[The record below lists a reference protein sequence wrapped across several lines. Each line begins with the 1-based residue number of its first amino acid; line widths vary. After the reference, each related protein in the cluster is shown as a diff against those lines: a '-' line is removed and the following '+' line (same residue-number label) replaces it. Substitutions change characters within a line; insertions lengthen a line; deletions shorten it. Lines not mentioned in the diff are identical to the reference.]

1 MVENSRAKCGT
12 SSRKRRR
19 PNPLAVP
26 TGILWERD
34 LHTAAKH
41 TLLRRYMS
49 AWFPIMA
56 SQFRDI
62 GITFFDGF
70 AGPGEYTND
79 QDSSPAIAM
88 EQARRNEVTRWGT
101 QTRLVFVEDHLGRA
115 AHLENLLDAR
125 FPLKTRPPGLVK
137 SVKRGKCGDLFAQAI
152 AEVGGW
158 DGPVFANLDG
168 WGADTNY
175 EIVQRIAKQQS
186 SEVLVTFEDQF
197 FIRFANGEQQA
208 GERVFGHSDWRR
220 VDQLPTAEKKPFLL
234 QLYRKGLRSAGFP
247 YVLTFEMIDEG
258 GHSLHL
264 FFGTTNKVAV
274 EKFKDG
280 LWEVD
285 GVSGQRFRD
294 PRDPNQMSFN
304 ILEPDFTP
312 LENRVLELLGG
323 RDYSMAELREDA
335 LLETIYKKTHVKP
348 VVNRLIEQRRV
359 ELVST
364 GQSYEDRVLRLAQRQ
379 LF

>member
-1 MVENSRAKCGT
+1 M
-12 SSRKRRR
+12 
-19 PNPLAVP
+19 AVP

-34 LHTAAKH
+34 PHTAAKH
-41 TLLRRYMS
+41 TLLRRYME

-56 SQFRDI
+56 KQFRDV

-70 AGPGEYTND
+70 AGPGEYTNA

-88 EQARRNEVTRWGT
+88 GQALRSEVARWGT
-101 QTRLVFVEDHLGRA
+101 QTRLVFVEEHRGRVT
-115 AHLENLLDAR
+115 HLEELLDAR
-125 FPLKTRPPGLVK
+125 FPLTTRPPGLVV
-137 SVKRGKCGDLFAQAI
+137 SIRHGRCGDLFEQAI

-158 DGPVFANLDG
+158 NGPVFANLDG
-168 WGADTNY
+168 WGVDTDY
-175 EIVQRIAKQQS
+175 EIVQRIAQQQS

-197 FIRFANGEQQA
+197 FIRFANGDQEA

-234 QLYRKGLRSAGFP
+234 GLYREGLHSAGFP

-264 FFGTTNKVAV
+264 FFGTKNEVAV

-294 PRDPNQMSFN
+294 PRDPNQMSFD
-304 ILEPDFTP
+304 ILRPDFTP
-312 LENRVLELLGG
+312 LEGRILELLGG

-335 LLETIYKKTHVKP
+335 LLETIYKKAHVKP
-348 VVNRLIEQRRV
+348 AVDRLSEQNRVVQVR
-359 ELVST
+359 T
-364 GQSYEDRVLRLAQRQ
+364 GRSYADRVFRLAAEQ

>member
-1 MVENSRAKCGT
+1 M
-12 SSRKRRR
+12 
-19 PNPLAVP
+19 AVP

-56 SQFRDI
+56 KQFRDN

-70 AGPGEYTND
+70 AGPGEYTNSR
-79 QDSSPAIAM
+79 DSSPVIAM
-88 EQARRNEVTRWGT
+88 EQALRSEVTRWGT
-101 QTRLVFVEDHLGRA
+101 QTRLVFVEKYLGRA
-115 AHLENLLDAR
+115 EHLGDVLDAR
-125 FPLKTRPPGLVK
+125 FPLTTRPSSLVLH
-137 SVKRGKCGDLFAQAI
+137 VRHGKCGDIYEQAI

-168 WGADTNY
+168 WGVDTDY
-175 EIVQRIAKQQS
+175 EIVQRIAQQQS
-186 SEVLVTFEDQF
+186 SEVLITFEDQF
-197 FIRFANGEQQA
+197 FIRFADGDQQA
-208 GERVFGHSDWRR
+208 GERVFGHSDWRH
-220 VDQLPTAEKKPFLL
+220 VDRLPTAEKKPFLL
-234 QLYRKGLRSAGFP
+234 NLYREGLHSAGFP

-264 FFGTTNKVAV
+264 FFGTTSEVAV
-274 EKFKDG
+274 ERFKDG

-294 PRDPNQMSFN
+294 PRDPNQMSFD
-304 ILEPDFTP
+304 ILHPDFTP
-312 LENRVLELLGG
+312 LEGRILELLG
-323 RDYSMAELREDA
+323 RRVYSMEELREDA
-335 LLETIYKKTHVKP
+335 LLETIYKKAHVKP
-348 VVNRLIEQRRV
+348 VVDRLIEHRKVR
-359 ELVST
+359 LVST
-364 GQSYEDRVLRLAQRQ
+364 GRSYADRIVSLAEPP

>member
-1 MVENSRAKCGT
+1 
-12 SSRKRRR
+12 
-19 PNPLAVP
+19 
-26 TGILWERD
+26 
-34 LHTAAKH
+34 
-41 TLLRRYMS
+41 MS

-56 SQFRDI
+56 KQFRDI
-62 GITFFDGF
+62 GVTFFDGF
-70 AGPGEYTND
+70 AGPGEYTNA
-79 QDSSPAIAM
+79 QDSSPVIAM
-88 EQARRNEVTRWGT
+88 EQALRSEVTRWGT
-101 QTRLVFVEDHLGRA
+101 QTRLVFVEDRHGRA

-125 FPLKTRPPGLVK
+125 FPVPRRPPGLVMR
-137 SVKRGKCGDLFAQAI
+137 VRRGKCGDLFEQVI
-152 AEVGGW
+152 DEVGGW
-158 DGPVFANLDG
+158 NGPVFANLDG
-168 WGADTNY
+168 WGVDTDY
-175 EIVQRIAKQQS
+175 EIVRRIAQQSS

-197 FIRFANGEQQA
+197 FIRFANGDQQA

-234 QLYRKGLRSAGFP
+234 DLYRTGLRLAGFP

-294 PRDPNQMSFN
+294 PRDPNQMSFD
-304 ILEPDFTP
+304 ILHPDFTP
-312 LENRVLELLGG
+312 LESRVLELLDE
-323 RDYSMAELREDA
+323 RAYTLAELCEDA
-335 LLETIYKKTHVKP
+335 LLETIYKEAHVKP
-348 VVNRLIEQRRV
+348 VVDRVIEQR
-359 ELVST
+359 LVDQVRT
-364 GQSYEDRVLRLAQRQ
+364 GRSYADRVLRLAARK

>member
-1 MVENSRAKCGT
+1 M
-12 SSRKRRR
+12 
-19 PNPLAVP
+19 AVP

-56 SQFRDI
+56 KQFRDT

-70 AGPGEYTND
+70 AGPGEYTNA

-88 EQARRNEVTRWGT
+88 EQALRSDVTCYGT
-101 QTRLVFVEDHLGRA
+101 QTRLVFVEDHRGRA
-115 AHLENLLDAR
+115 EHLRKHLADR
-125 FPLKTRPPGLVK
+125 FPHANRPSSLAMRVH
-137 SVKRGKCGDLFAQAI
+137 RGKCGDLFEQAI

-158 DGPVFANLDG
+158 AGPVFANLDG
-168 WGADTNY
+168 WGADADY
-175 EIVQRIAKQQS
+175 KIVQRIAQQPS

-197 FIRFANGEQQA
+197 FIRFAKGEQEA
-208 GERVFGHSDWRR
+208 GERVFGHSDWRH
-220 VDQLPTAEKKPFLL
+220 VDGLPTAEKRSFLL
-234 QLYRKGLRSAGFP
+234 ELYRKDLHSADLP

-264 FFGTTNKVAV
+264 FFGTTSEVAV
-274 EKFKDG
+274 GKFKDG

-294 PRDPNQMSFN
+294 PRDPNQLSFD
-304 ILEPDFTP
+304 ILRPDFTP
-312 LENRVLELLGG
+312 LESRILKMLGE
-323 RDYSMAELREDA
+323 RDHSMAELCEHT
-335 LLETIYKKTHVKP
+335 LLETIYKETHVKP
-348 VVNRLIEQRRV
+348 AVDRLIDQRKV
-359 ELVST
+359 ELART
-364 GQSYEDRVLRLAQRQ
+364 GRSYADRVLRLAERQ